1 MNSKLQFKKIS
12 NDIWSVKYDGHCVLE
27 IFGDASPDIH
37 DPLLEQIWFVIHK
50 KYETDI
56 SMEQIVEAYKNRD
69 SFSER
74 NERNEI

>member
-1 MNSKLQFKKIS
+1 MNNKLQFIKIS
-12 NDIWSVKYDGHCVLE
+12 DDIWSVKYDGHCILD
-27 IFGDASPDIH
+27 IFGDARPDIH
-37 DPLLEQIWFVIHK
+37 DPLLEHIRFVIYK
-50 KYETDI
+50 KYEINI